1 MEDFTCNV
9 IIEMKRAICAE
20 TCRRFASDDLNIKQQ
35 CIRGFE
41 LYHGS
46 GAIVGTASKFMEGK
60 EKFANIWVTEATEFG
75 PVTVI
80 PKEFHRRHKKLLIY
94 KRNIHEEMI
103 RCTYISKPGYLS
115 GRTIVNYGKALVK
128 KAQKIL
134 SVVKDAIKAKI
145 LKRVDSELEY
155 NSGKNRRISLT
166 F

>member
-1 MEDFTCNV
+1 MPTQCPTPRKKSAVVPVEDVTSNV
-9 IIEMKRAICAE
+9 VIKMKPAICAK

-35 CIRGFE
+35 CICRFE

-80 PKEFHRRHKKLLIY
+80 PEEFHRQHKKLLIY

-103 RCTYISKPGYLS
+103 RRTYI
-115 GRTIVNYGKALVK
+115 
-128 KAQKIL
+128 
-134 SVVKDAIKAKI
+134 
-145 LKRVDSELEY
+145 
-155 NSGKNRRISLT
+155 
-166 F
+166 